1 MTSSLSLRL
10 LITSALSTIIALLAT
25 ALVLNQLFRNYFE
38 ERIHSELDAW
48 VVTLT
53 SQTQLDVDGQLTVGE
68 LGDPRFS
75 QPLSGYYWQ
84 VTQENGAPVLSASYW
99 AQPLD
104 LEPPA
109 ERGKLAFATI
119 VGSDG
124 EVYLTGSWRITL
136 EHEGEARELL
146 VAVAIDQTSVEAPIS
161 SFRRSV
167 TMALALLGT
176 FLVLASWFTVRIGL
190 KPLDKVKAEVNL
202 VKTKPGQRLSTDCAA
217 EVAPL
222 VKEVNDLLESQ
233 EQAVETA
240 RARASTLAHGLK
252 TPLTVMRALA
262 QDLRSGG
269 DVSTIPDEIDY
280 QVTST
285 QHLVEREL
293 ARTRDQMSGQVVQCK
308 TGPVLR
314 KLVQAFQRR
323 VGGDDVAWTMD
334 IAPHAVCPFD
344 EFALTELLG
353 NLIDNATKWTGDKIA
368 ISAGGTAIR
377 GFIQVSDNGPGIS
390 EAELESVMR
399 RGKRLDETVPGH
411 GLGLSIVQDMVAQ
424 RDVDLIL
431 SNLPDG
437 GLNARLE
444 WGS

>member
-1 MTSSLSLRL
+1 MICLRAKNKP
-10 LITSALSTIIALLAT
+10 S
-25 ALVLNQLFRNYFE
+25 
-38 ERIHSELDAW
+38 
-48 VVTLT
+48 
-53 SQTQLDVDGQLTVGE
+53 
-68 LGDPRFS
+68 
-75 QPLSGYYWQ
+75 
-84 VTQENGAPVLSASYW
+84 
-99 AQPLD
+99 
-104 LEPPA
+104 
-109 ERGKLAFATI
+109 KL
-119 VGSDG
+119 
-124 EVYLTGSWRITL
+124 
-136 EHEGEARELL
+136 
-146 VAVAIDQTSVEAPIS
+146 
-161 SFRRSV
+161 
-167 TMALALLGT
+167 
-176 FLVLASWFTVRIGL
+176 
-190 KPLDKVKAEVNL
+190 
-202 VKTKPGQRLSTDCAA
+202 
-217 EVAPL
+217 
-222 VKEVNDLLESQ
+222 
-233 EQAVETA
+233 

-293 ARTRDQMSGQVVQCK
+293 ARTRDQMSGQVVQCEAE
-308 TGPVLR
+308 PVLR

-323 VGGDDVAWTMD
+323 VGGDDVAWTID
-334 IAPHAVCPFD
+334 VAPHAVCPFD

-368 ISAGGTAIR
+368 VSAGGTAIR

-390 EAELESVMR
+390 EAERESVLR
-399 RGKRLDETVPGH
+399 RGMRLDETVPGH

>member
-240 RARASTLAHGLK
+240 RARQHIGPRPENPPHGDA
-252 TPLTVMRALA
+252 RACTRPSVGWRCVDHSRRDRLSSHQHTA
-262 QDLRSGG
+262 SGG
-269 DVSTIPDEIDY
+269 T
-280 QVTST
+280 
-285 QHLVEREL
+285 
-293 ARTRDQMSGQVVQCK
+293 RT
-308 TGPVLR
+308 
-314 KLVQAFQRR
+314 
-323 VGGDDVAWTMD
+323 
-334 IAPHAVCPFD
+334 
-344 EFALTELLG
+344 
-353 NLIDNATKWTGDKIA
+353 
-368 ISAGGTAIR
+368 
-377 GFIQVSDNGPGIS
+377 
-390 EAELESVMR
+390 
-399 RGKRLDETVPGH
+399 GK
-411 GLGLSIVQDMVAQ
+411 
-424 RDVDLIL
+424 
-431 SNLPDG
+431 
-437 GLNARLE
+437 NARSNERASCAVQNWTRFAKIGASLSKTRR
-444 WGS
+444 WR